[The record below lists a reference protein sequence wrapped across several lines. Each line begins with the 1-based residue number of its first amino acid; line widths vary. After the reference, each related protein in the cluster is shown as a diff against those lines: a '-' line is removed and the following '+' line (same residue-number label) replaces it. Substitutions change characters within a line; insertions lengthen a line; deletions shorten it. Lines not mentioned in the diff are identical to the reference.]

1 MLVTAD
7 VVDLYPIIPHNVGL
21 RAQKEALDKR
31 QRILTEDLVQM
42 AVFSLKNVFFEFN
55 NVIKQQ
61 ISETAIGTKCAPTY
75 ACIFMDKVGTKFLE
89 TQRNKPF

>member
-61 ISETAIGTKCAPTY
+61 ISETAIGTKCEPTH
-75 ACIFMDKVGTKFLE
+75 ACIFMDKVGTEFLE

>member
-61 ISETAIGTKCAPTY
+61 ISETAIGTKCEPTY
-75 ACIFMDKVGTKFLE
+75 ACILNKFHSNLM
-89 TQRNKPF
+89 

>member
-61 ISETAIGTKCAPTY
+61 ISEKAIGTKCEPTY
-75 ACIFMDKVGTKFLE
+75 ACTFMDKVGTEILE
-89 TQRNKPF
+89 TQRNKPI

>member
-61 ISETAIGTKCAPTY
+61 ISETAIGTKCEPTY
-75 ACIFMDKVGTKFLE
+75 ACIFMDKVGTEILE
-89 TQRNKPF
+89 TQRNKPI